1 MMMMEENGTVL
12 TGEPPAPS
20 SGGNG
25 ARVYEDEVHMI
36 RVPKP
41 LEGER
46 LGLTVQEENGCV
58 VVTRVLSGGLVD
70 QVGTS

>member
-1 MMMMEENGTVL
+1 MEENGIGVAAA
-12 TGEPPAPS
+12 PAPQS
-20 SGGNG
+20 ET
-25 ARVYEDEVHMI
+25 RVYEDEVHLI

-70 QVGTS
+70 QVRE